1 MATVQMHLRMSIQN
15 MITDIAHAKIA
26 DITEAARIA
35 ALVAILSIA
44 ANQKR
49 RNFLVND
56 TMPDYASHRRN

>member
-1 MATVQMHLRMSIQN
+1 

-44 ANQKR
+44 TNQKR

-56 TMPDYASHRRN
+56 TMPDYASLRRN